1 MGKQLYTK
9 LLVSVVDYIV
19 MSLFNVNFRTNL
31 YPYSGSLSEYECLI
45 VEPFVWSFMYYS
57 VPLVLQLIYS
67 LPLLIKKINQT
78 KLKLH

>member
-9 LLVSVVDYIV
+9 LFVSVVDYIV
-19 MSLFNVNFRTNL
+19 TNLIHVNFIANL
-31 YPYSGSLSEYECLI
+31 YPYTGSLSEYECLI